1 MNYDDNLKVEFLSV
15 TPPEKLDNLPDA
27 IISVPRGSKERY
39 DKAILEKDMELRD
52 YWHKDSVIEY
62 EYYITPPNRVVIER
76 PYIPYYKFLDAI
88 LYVTELQK
96 HIWTI

>member
-39 DKAILEKDMELRD
+39 DKAILKRGMELRD
-52 YWHKDSVIEY
+52 YWYKDSVIKY
-62 EYYITPPNRVVIER
+62 ENYFTPPDRVVIER

-88 LYVTELQK
+88 LCANELQK
-96 HIWTI
+96 HIGTI